1 MNRRLITLIA
11 VLFAALIITLLAA
24 AAGGVS
30 WQFAAVAA
38 AAVSMGC
45 AGYAIYQT
53 LRMREAIS
61 RVVRKE
67 GILVERD
74 CLFSKEINS
83 LIASF
88 EDSQAHLHENAE
100 FKDIQLRM
108 LMNQINPHFLYN
120 TLESIRGQAIFNDD
134 WVVADMAETLSI
146 FFRYCISQKGTIV
159 QLNDE
164 IKNVN
169 VFLKIMKF
177 RLPEKFEF
185 NITVDNP
192 EWLEYQIPKLTL
204 QPLIENAILHGINSY
219 KTGGLI
225 TLRAVE
231 TTDQLKIYI
240 RDNGV
245 GIATEE
251 LRKINERLASGFE
264 STGEQHDGIA
274 LYNINRRIKLTYGRQ
289 YGLRIYSTVDVG
301 TNVTICL
308 PKLRLDK

>member
-1 MNRRLITLIA
+1 
-11 VLFAALIITLLAA
+11 
-24 AAGGVS
+24 
-30 WQFAAVAA
+30 
-38 AAVSMGC
+38 MGC
-45 AGYAIYQT
+45 AGYAVHQA
-53 LRMREAIS
+53 LRMREAITK
-61 RVVRKE
+61 VVRKE
-67 GILVERD
+67 EALVDRN
-74 CLFSKEINS
+74 CLFAKEINL

-146 FFRYCISQKGTIV
+146 FFRYCISQKGTIRAA
-159 QLNDE
+159 QRRDQKRQRFFEDHE
-164 IKNVN
+164 I
-169 VFLKIMKF
+169 
-177 RLPEKFEF
+177 PAAEKFEF
-185 NITVDNP
+185 NITVENP

-204 QPLIENAILHGINSY
+204 QPVIENAILHGINSY
-219 KTGGLI
+219 KTGGMI

-251 LRKINERLASGFE
+251 LRKINERLASGYE